1 MRCRVA
7 EGGGRG
13 GGRREEGGG
22 GRDGQ
27 SRGFY
32 VFLLCRFCLVEYC
45 TQYGREKRRRRPET
59 FFGGE
64 RGKGARKLPPSKFAL
79 DKKCGGLLFCAA
91 AVPFFI
97 GPTAAPPPKK
107 YCDIMNKNAAA
118 ASGHRR
124 RPSRGGRRRQ
134 LAPPPTPSRPRLRR
148 DGHRRGRRRKYNTR
162 QGGRGNWRKKTLDW
176 GGNEGVPKMVLA
188 QLHIFL

>member
-1 MRCRVA
+1 MV
-7 EGGGRG
+7 E
-13 GGRREEGGG
+13 REEGGR
-22 GRDGQ
+22 GRRNQ
-27 SRGFY
+27 KH
-32 VFLLCRFCLVEYC
+32 FL
-45 TQYGREKRRRRPET
+45 
-59 FFGGE
+59 GGE

-91 AVPFFI
+91 AVPFLL
-97 GPTAAPPPKK
+97 GQQPLPPHKM

-124 RPSRGGRRRQ
+124 RPSRGGCQRRQ

-148 DGHRRGRRRKYNTR
+148 EGHRRGRRRKYNTR

-188 QLHIFL
+188 RLHIFL